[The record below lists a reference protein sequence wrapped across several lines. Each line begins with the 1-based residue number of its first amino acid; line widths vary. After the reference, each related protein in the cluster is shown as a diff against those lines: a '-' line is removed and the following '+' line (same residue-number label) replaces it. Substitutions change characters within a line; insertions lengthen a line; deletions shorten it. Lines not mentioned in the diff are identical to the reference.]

1 MFPRGATDASQLR
14 SIWSPPTLLP
24 PRFLGADGLPFT
36 GVTTASGLTY
46 PVGVALGKVR
56 LGVAVAVRV
65 CVRVAVG
72 VLVVVRVAVGVA
84 VSVCVGV
91 SVLVGLRV
99 GVPVGVLV

>member
-1 MFPRGATDASQLR
+1 MFPGAATDASQLR
-14 SIWSPPTLLP
+14 SIWSPPTLLLN
-24 PRFLGADGLPFT
+24 RFLGGDGLPFA

-46 PVGVALGKVR
+46 SVGVAVGKVR

-72 VLVVVRVAVGVA
+72 VLVPVWVAVGVA

-91 SVLVGLRV
+91 SVLVGL
-99 GVPVGVLV
+99 